1 MAVAEFHAVVIPA
14 GGSVLNG
21 FLNHQVELPGL
32 GSVEVRVHFKDR
44 GDFDQCEG
52 NGVHSVFLLVLLD
65 EQFRG
70 FGRKARRG
78 DLDVHHLL

>member
-44 GDFDQCEG
+44 GDFDHCEG
-52 NGVHSVFLLVLLD
+52 QGIGSILLLILLT
-65 EQFRG
+65 
-70 FGRKARRG
+70 
-78 DLDVHHLL
+78 